1 MNDKI
6 SSELFSSIISNIN
19 QIPNNS
25 TPIKVKGNSKHNQK
39 LLQIYQIYNIDSS
52 SQSIFTK
59 LFSYINDYYLRNNLI
74 KIMSNIGTKYYSFS
88 TSNINTSFTKC
99 ANDELLNLF
108 AEIWNYFNKKS
119 ENLKNL
125 EFEENQYASD
135 EFIEYEKALKE
146 TICFTCG
153 LINIVIFMFKKQFAV
168 LDNYSKKMNLIK
180 SKENINK
187 INGQFSKE
195 NIQQELNMLFI
206 INKNKIW
213 LEPLITLLEQILK
226 FFLNS
231 NFYKIINMKLE
242 KYRKKEKDGLITT
255 EEIIQHINYYINYLI
270 DDDGIL
276 KKLFNLVIK
285 YSALNT
291 QNALLDSII
300 QINDLNSLLQRFFN
314 IYFIFLM
321 NQKNSSF
328 NSTEEQMYSLGIN
341 ILECLLN
348 SKFKD
353 RNYGVDFVGYFFST
367 EYYLEETFDEINI
380 KIING
385 INELNASLSS
395 NYANIKLPNLN
406 LLQKYEN
413 VMKDYILYI
422 MVSSNNKDSLCDCF
436 YHYLPQRKIFVNFG
450 LLRAYLLICKS
461 IRKSLILDNKIY
473 FGNDMN
479 EKKKEIMIGN
489 IFDDLMNEL
498 RKYNIILPVKMFL
511 FKSYFI
517 HSIFV
522 VLYKFVKHFHR
533 YILTANNDKL
543 IFYNN
548 ISIIK
553 EMSESVNYSFF
564 LLGNDILNYLKFPTD
579 FKNKNAELQ
588 LLYPCLRIID
598 ELNPLEYKNI
608 SQEKM
613 INPNTKKI
621 HSQKIKYSLPSF
633 NCSVLNK
640 INSISNKKENIN
652 CFGNSSIFNSN
663 KKPKTTNFKEFFNNN
678 MTNKLDEE
686 DSEDSEDSSDNN
698 DNDKN
703 NNNNIHNN
711 IKTSRFSLLSSNI
724 FKSNIIQSEVKKR
737 RSTISNEFI
746 YRYDISELNDIF
758 KKELVLPLIKIGFD
772 YKIENNKQYLYIIQ
786 EADINPDIS
795 QIIRIDNNK
804 MSRLSLSNMNMYN
817 IIKYDCLSNKLIEH
831 LFSNY
836 IDGIDESNVG
846 KNIEISLKYYDTNV
860 TMDYFTFVEKCKK
873 LIL

>member
-6 SSELFSSIISNIN
+6 SSELFSSIISHIN

-25 TPIKVKGNSKHNQK
+25 TPIKVKGNSKQNQK
-39 LLQIYQIYNIDSS
+39 LIQIYQMYNIDSS

-59 LFSYINDYYLRNNLI
+59 LFSYFNDYYLKNYLI
-74 KIMSNIGTKYYSFS
+74 KIILNIGTKYYSFS
-88 TSNINTSFTKC
+88 TSNTNTSFTKC
-99 ANDELLNLF
+99 ANEELLNLF

-125 EFEENQYASD
+125 DLEENQCASD

-168 LDNYSKKMNLIK
+168 LENQSKKMNLIK
-180 SKENINK
+180 SKESNNK
-187 INGQFSKE
+187 INDPFNKE

-206 INKNKIW
+206 INKNRIW
-213 LEPLITLLEQILK
+213 LDPLVTLLEQILK

-231 NFYKIINMKLE
+231 NFYKIINVKLD

-270 DDDGIL
+270 EDDDIL
-276 KKLFNLVIK
+276 KKIFNLVLK

-291 QNALLDSII
+291 SNALLDSII
-300 QINDLNSLLQRFFN
+300 QINDLNTLIQRFFN

-321 NQKNSSF
+321 NQKKSSF
-328 NSTEEQMYSLGIN
+328 NSTEENMYTLGIN

-353 RNYGVDFVGYFFST
+353 PNYGVDFVGYFFST

-385 INELNASLSS
+385 INELSASLSA
-395 NYANIKLPNLN
+395 NYTNIKLPNLN

-413 VMKDYILYI
+413 VMKDYILYT

-450 LLRAYLLICKS
+450 LLKAYLLVCKS
-461 IRKSLILDNKIY
+461 IRKSLILDNKIK
-473 FGNDMN
+473 FGNIVN
-479 EKKKEIMIGN
+479 EKKKEIIIGN

-511 FKSYFI
+511 FRSYFI
-517 HSIFV
+517 YSIFV

-564 LLGNDILNYLKFPTD
+564 LLGNDVLNYLKFPSD
-579 FKNKNAELQ
+579 FKSKNAEFQ
-588 LLYPCLRIID
+588 LLSPCIRIID
-598 ELNPLEYKNI
+598 ELNPLEYTNI

-613 INPNTKKI
+613 INPNPNKI
-621 HSQKIKYSLPSF
+621 QSQKIKYSLPAF
-633 NCSVLNK
+633 NCSILNK

-652 CFGNSSIFNSN
+652 CFGNSPIFSSN
-663 KKPKTTNFKEFFNNN
+663 KKPKTTNFNEVFNNN
-678 MTNKLDEE
+678 MTNELDEE
-686 DSEDSEDSSDNN
+686 DSDESL
-698 DNDKN
+698 DNDDDDTNDKINNIYN
-703 NNNNIHNN
+703 NN
-711 IKTSRFSLLSSNI
+711 KTSRFSLLSSNI
-724 FKSNIIQSEVKKR
+724 FKSNIIQSEIKKR
-737 RSTISNEFI
+737 RSTISTEFI
-746 YRYDISELNDIF
+746 YRYDISSLNDIF
-758 KKELVLPLIKIGFD
+758 KKELIHPLIKLGFD
-772 YKIENNKQYLYIIQ
+772 YKIENNKQYLYITQ

-836 IDGIDESNVG
+836 IDGIDDSNVG

>member
-6 SSELFSSIISNIN
+6 SSELFSSIISHIN

-25 TPIKVKGNSKHNQK
+25 TPIKVKGNSKQNQK
-39 LLQIYQIYNIDSS
+39 LIQIYQMYNIDSS

-59 LFSYINDYYLRNNLI
+59 LFSYINDYYLKNYLI
-74 KIMSNIGTKYYSFS
+74 KIILNIGTKYYSFS
-88 TSNINTSFTKC
+88 TSNTNTSFTKC
-99 ANDELLNLF
+99 ANEELLNLF

-125 EFEENQYASD
+125 DLEENQCASD

-168 LDNYSKKMNLIK
+168 LENHSKKMNLIK
-180 SKENINK
+180 SKESNNK
-187 INGQFSKE
+187 INDPFNKE

-206 INKNKIW
+206 INKNRIW
-213 LEPLITLLEQILK
+213 LDPLVTLLEQILK

-231 NFYKIINMKLE
+231 NFYKIINVKLD

-270 DDDGIL
+270 EDDDIL
-276 KKLFNLVIK
+276 KKIFNLVLK

-291 QNALLDSII
+291 SNALLDSII
-300 QINDLNSLLQRFFN
+300 QINDLNTLIQRFFN

-321 NQKNSSF
+321 NQKKSSF
-328 NSTEEQMYSLGIN
+328 NSTEENMYTLGIN

-353 RNYGVDFVGYFFST
+353 PNYGVDFVGYFFST

-385 INELNASLSS
+385 INELSASLSA
-395 NYANIKLPNLN
+395 NYTNIKLPNLN

-413 VMKDYILYI
+413 VMKDYILYT

-450 LLRAYLLICKS
+450 LLKAYLLVCKS
-461 IRKSLILDNKIY
+461 IRKSLILDNKIK
-473 FGNDMN
+473 FGNIVN
-479 EKKKEIMIGN
+479 EKKKEIIIGN

-511 FKSYFI
+511 FRSYFI
-517 HSIFV
+517 YSIFV

-564 LLGNDILNYLKFPTD
+564 LLGNDVLNYLKFPSD
-579 FKNKNAELQ
+579 FKSKNAEFQ
-588 LLYPCLRIID
+588 LLSPCLRIID
-598 ELNPLEYKNI
+598 ELNPLEYTNI

-613 INPNTKKI
+613 INNNPNKI
-621 HSQKIKYSLPSF
+621 QSQKIKYSLPAF
-633 NCSVLNK
+633 NCSILNK

-652 CFGNSSIFNSN
+652 CFGNSPIFSSN
-663 KKPKTTNFKEFFNNN
+663 KKPKTTNFNEVFNNN
-678 MTNKLDEE
+678 MTNELDEE
-686 DSEDSEDSSDNN
+686 DSDESL
-698 DNDKN
+698 DNDDDDTNDKINNIYN
-703 NNNNIHNN
+703 NN
-711 IKTSRFSLLSSNI
+711 KTSRFSLLSSNI
-724 FKSNIIQSEVKKR
+724 FKSNIIQSEIKKR
-737 RSTISNEFI
+737 RSTISTEFI
-746 YRYDISELNDIF
+746 YRYDISSLNDIF
-758 KKELVLPLIKIGFD
+758 KKELIHPLIKLGFD
-772 YKIENNKQYLYIIQ
+772 YKIENNKQYLYITQ

-836 IDGIDESNVG
+836 IDGIDDSNVG

>member
-6 SSELFSSIISNIN
+6 SSELFSSIISHIN

-25 TPIKVKGNSKHNQK
+25 TPIKVKGNSKQNQK
-39 LLQIYQIYNIDSS
+39 LIQIYQMYNIDSS

-59 LFSYINDYYLRNNLI
+59 LFSYINDYYLKNYLI
-74 KIMSNIGTKYYSFS
+74 KIILNIGTKYYSFS
-88 TSNINTSFTKC
+88 TSNTNTSFTKC
-99 ANDELLNLF
+99 ANEELLNLF

-125 EFEENQYASD
+125 DLEENQCASD

-168 LDNYSKKMNLIK
+168 LENQSKKMNLIK
-180 SKENINK
+180 SKESNNK
-187 INGQFSKE
+187 INDPFNKE

-206 INKNKIW
+206 INKNRIW
-213 LEPLITLLEQILK
+213 LDPLVTLLEQILK

-231 NFYKIINMKLE
+231 NFYKIINVKLD

-270 DDDGIL
+270 EDDDIL
-276 KKLFNLVIK
+276 KKIFNLVLK

-291 QNALLDSII
+291 SNALLDSII
-300 QINDLNSLLQRFFN
+300 QINDLNTLIQRFFN

-321 NQKNSSF
+321 NQKKSSF
-328 NSTEEQMYSLGIN
+328 NSTEENMYTLGIN

-353 RNYGVDFVGYFFST
+353 PNYGVDFVGYFFST

-385 INELNASLSS
+385 INELSASLSA
-395 NYANIKLPNLN
+395 NYTNIKLPNLN

-413 VMKDYILYI
+413 VMKDYILYT

-450 LLRAYLLICKS
+450 LVRAYLLICKS

-473 FGNDMN
+473 FGNNMN
-479 EKKKEIMIGN
+479 EKKKEIIIGN

-511 FKSYFI
+511 FRSYFI
-517 HSIFV
+517 YSIFV

-564 LLGNDILNYLKFPTD
+564 LLGNDVLNYLKFPSD
-579 FKNKNAELQ
+579 FKSKNAEFQ
-588 LLYPCLRIID
+588 LLSPCIRIID
-598 ELNPLEYKNI
+598 ELNPLEYTNI

-613 INPNTKKI
+613 INPNPNKI
-621 HSQKIKYSLPSF
+621 QSQKIKYSLPAF
-633 NCSVLNK
+633 NCSILNK

-652 CFGNSSIFNSN
+652 CFGNSPIFSSN
-663 KKPKTTNFKEFFNNN
+663 KKPKTTNFNEVFNNN
-678 MTNKLDEE
+678 MTNELDEE
-686 DSEDSEDSSDNN
+686 DSDESL
-698 DNDKN
+698 DNDDDDTNDKINNIYN
-703 NNNNIHNN
+703 NN
-711 IKTSRFSLLSSNI
+711 KTSRFSLLSSNI
-724 FKSNIIQSEVKKR
+724 FKSNIIQSEIKKR
-737 RSTISNEFI
+737 RSTISTEFI
-746 YRYDISELNDIF
+746 YRYDISSLNDIF
-758 KKELVLPLIKIGFD
+758 KKELIHPLIKLGFD
-772 YKIENNKQYLYIIQ
+772 YKIENNKQYLYITQ

-836 IDGIDESNVG
+836 IDGIDDSNVG

>member
-74 KIMSNIGTKYYSFS
+74 KIISNIGTKYYSFS

-291 QNALLDSII
+291 PNVLLDSII
-300 QINDLNSLLQRFFN
+300 QINDLNALLQRFFN

-553 EMSESVNYSFF
+553 EMSESVNNSFF
-564 LLGNDILNYLKFPTD
+564 LLGNDILNYLKFPYD
-579 FKNKNAELQ
+579 FKNKNSDSR
-588 LLYPCLRIID
+588 LLSPCLRFIE
-598 ELNPLEYKNI
+598 ELNPIDYVNI
-608 SQEKM
+608 FQEKM
-613 INPNTKKI
+613 MNPIPKKI
-621 HSQKIKYSLPSF
+621 KSHKVKYSLPGF
-633 NCSVLNK
+633 NTSILNK
-640 INSISNKKENIN
+640 INFISNKKENLN
-652 CFGNSSIFNSN
+652 YFGNNSIFNSN
-663 KKPKTTNFKEFFNNN
+663 KKPKTKNINTISDMNFID
-678 MTNKLDEE
+678 KLDEE
-686 DSEDSEDSSDNN
+686 LSDDSSDNN
-698 DNDKN
+698 SS
-703 NNNNIHNN
+703 NNINN
-711 IKTSRFSLLSSNI
+711 TKASRFSLLSSNI

-737 RSTISNEFI
+737 RSTISDEFI
-746 YRYDISELNDIF
+746 YRYDVTELTDLF
-758 KKELVLPLIKIGFD
+758 KKELIPSYNQIGFD
-772 YKIENNKQYLYIIQ
+772 YKIENNRQYIYINQ
-786 EADINPDIS
+786 EDDINPDVS
-795 QIIRIDNNK
+795 QIIQIENNK
-804 MSRLSLSNMNMYN
+804 MSRISLNNSNIYN
-817 IIKYDCLSNKLIEH
+817 LIKSDCLSNKLIEQ

-836 IDGIDESNVG
+836 IDGIDESNLG
-846 KNIEISLKYYDTNV
+846 KNIEISLKYYDTNA

-873 LIL
+873 LLL

>member
-6 SSELFSSIISNIN
+6 SSELFSSIISHIN

-25 TPIKVKGNSKHNQK
+25 TPIKVKGNSKQNQK
-39 LLQIYQIYNIDSS
+39 LIQIYQMYNIDSS

-59 LFSYINDYYLRNNLI
+59 LFSYINDYYLKNYLI
-74 KIMSNIGTKYYSFS
+74 KIILNIGTKYYSFS
-88 TSNINTSFTKC
+88 TSNTNTSFTKC
-99 ANDELLNLF
+99 ANEELLNLF

-125 EFEENQYASD
+125 DLEENQCASD

-168 LDNYSKKMNLIK
+168 LENQSKKMNLIK
-180 SKENINK
+180 SKESNNK
-187 INGQFSKE
+187 INDPFNNE

-206 INKNKIW
+206 INKNRIW
-213 LEPLITLLEQILK
+213 LDPLVTLLEQILK

-231 NFYKIINMKLE
+231 NFYKIINVKLD

-270 DDDGIL
+270 EDDDIL
-276 KKLFNLVIK
+276 KKLFNLVLK

-291 QNALLDSII
+291 SNALLDSII
-300 QINDLNSLLQRFFN
+300 QINDLNTLIQRFFN

-321 NQKNSSF
+321 NQKKSSF
-328 NSTEEQMYSLGIN
+328 NSTEENMYTLGIN

-353 RNYGVDFVGYFFST
+353 PNYGVDFVGYFFST

-385 INELNASLSS
+385 INELSASLSA
-395 NYANIKLPNLN
+395 NYTNIKLPNLN

-413 VMKDYILYI
+413 VMKDYILYT

-450 LLRAYLLICKS
+450 LLKAYLLVCKS
-461 IRKSLILDNKIY
+461 IRKSLILDNKIK
-473 FGNDMN
+473 FGNIVN
-479 EKKKEIMIGN
+479 EKKKEIIIGN

-511 FKSYFI
+511 FRSYFI
-517 HSIFV
+517 YSIFV

-564 LLGNDILNYLKFPTD
+564 LLGNDVLNYLKFPSD
-579 FKNKNAELQ
+579 FKSKNAEFQ
-588 LLYPCLRIID
+588 LLSPCIRIID
-598 ELNPLEYKNI
+598 ELNPLEYTNI

-613 INPNTKKI
+613 INPNPNKI
-621 HSQKIKYSLPSF
+621 QSQKIKYSLPAF
-633 NCSVLNK
+633 NCSILNK
-640 INSISNKKENIN
+640 INLISNKKENIN
-652 CFGNSSIFNSN
+652 CFGNSPIFSSN
-663 KKPKTTNFKEFFNNN
+663 KKPKTTNFNEVFNNN
-678 MTNKLDEE
+678 MTNELDEE
-686 DSEDSEDSSDNN
+686 DSDESL
-698 DNDKN
+698 DNDDDDTNDKINNIYN
-703 NNNNIHNN
+703 NN
-711 IKTSRFSLLSSNI
+711 KTSRFSLLSSNI

-737 RSTISNEFI
+737 RSTISTEFI
-746 YRYDISELNDIF
+746 YRYDISSLNDIF
-758 KKELVLPLIKIGFD
+758 KKELIHPLIKLGFD
-772 YKIENNKQYLYIIQ
+772 YKIENNKQYLYITQ

-836 IDGIDESNVG
+836 IDGIDDSNVG

>member
-25 TPIKVKGNSKHNQK
+25 TPIKVKGNSKQNQK
-39 LLQIYQIYNIDSS
+39 LLQIYQIYDIDSS
-52 SQSIFTK
+52 SQSVFTK
-59 LFSYINDYYLRNNLI
+59 LFSFINDYYLKNNLI
-74 KIMSNIGTKYYSFS
+74 KIISNIGTQYYSFT
-88 TSNINTSFTKC
+88 TSNANSIFTKC
-99 ANDELLNLF
+99 ANDELLGLF
-108 AEIWNYFNKKS
+108 ADTWNYFNKKS

-125 EFEENQYASD
+125 DLEENQYASD
-135 EFIEYEKALKE
+135 EFMEYEKALKE

-168 LDNYSKKMNLIK
+168 LENYSKKINLIK
-180 SKENINK
+180 SKESINK
-187 INGQFSKE
+187 TNEQFNKE
-195 NIQQELNMLFI
+195 NIQQEINMLFI

-255 EEIIQHINYYINYLI
+255 EEIIQYINYYINYLI
-270 DDDGIL
+270 DDDDIL
-276 KKLFNLVIK
+276 KKIFNLVIK
-285 YSALNT
+285 YSALNSS
-291 QNALLDSII
+291 NVLLDSII
-300 QINDLNSLLQRFFN
+300 KINDLNTLLQRFFN

-321 NQKNSSF
+321 NQRHSGMNSP
-328 NSTEEQMYSLGIN
+328 EEQMYTLSIN

-367 EYYLEETFDEINI
+367 EYFLEETFDEINI

-413 VMKDYILYI
+413 VMKDYILYT

-461 IRKSLILDNKIY
+461 IRKSLILDNKMW
-473 FGNDMN
+473 FGNDIN

-511 FKSYFI
+511 FRSYFI

-533 YILTANNDKL
+533 YILSANNDKL

-553 EMSESVNYSFF
+553 EMSESVNSSFF
-564 LLGNDILNYLKFPTD
+564 LLGNDVLNYLKFSSD
-579 FKNKNAELQ
+579 FKNKNAESK
-588 LLYPCLRIID
+588 LLSPCLRIFN
-598 ELNPLEYKNI
+598 ELNPLEYINI

-613 INPNTKKI
+613 INPHSKKI
-621 HSQKIKYSLPSF
+621 HSQRIKYSLPAF
-633 NCSVLNK
+633 NYSVLNK
-640 INSISNKKENIN
+640 INSISNKKENMN

-663 KKPKTTNFKEFFNNN
+663 KKPKTTNFNEVFNTN
-678 MTNKLDEE
+678 MTNKLDE
-686 DSEDSEDSSDNN
+686 DDSEDSSDNDDNIKDN
-698 DNDKN
+698 DN
-703 NNNNIHNN
+703 NIYNNN
-711 IKTSRFSLLSSNI
+711 IKTSRFSLLSINI

-758 KKELVLPLIKIGFD
+758 KKELVLPLIKIGLD
-772 YKIENNKQYLYIIQ
+772 YKIENNRQYLYITQ

-795 QIIRIDNNK
+795 QIIRIENNK

-817 IIKYDCLSNKLIEH
+817 IIKYDYLSNKLIEH

>member
-6 SSELFSSIISNIN
+6 SSELFSSIISHIN

-25 TPIKVKGNSKHNQK
+25 TPIKVKGNSKQNQK
-39 LLQIYQIYNIDSS
+39 LIQIYQMYNIDSS

-59 LFSYINDYYLRNNLI
+59 LFSYINDYYLKNYLI
-74 KIMSNIGTKYYSFS
+74 KIILNIGTKYYSFS
-88 TSNINTSFTKC
+88 TSNTNTSFTKC
-99 ANDELLNLF
+99 ANEELLNLF

-125 EFEENQYASD
+125 DLEENQCASD

-168 LDNYSKKMNLIK
+168 LENHSKKMNLIK
-180 SKENINK
+180 SKESNNK
-187 INGQFSKE
+187 INDPFNKE

-206 INKNKIW
+206 INKNRIW
-213 LEPLITLLEQILK
+213 LDPLVTLLEQILK

-231 NFYKIINMKLE
+231 NFYKIINVKLD

-270 DDDGIL
+270 EDDDIL
-276 KKLFNLVIK
+276 KKIFNLVLK

-291 QNALLDSII
+291 SNALLDSII
-300 QINDLNSLLQRFFN
+300 QINDLNTLIQRFFN

-321 NQKNSSF
+321 NQKKSSF
-328 NSTEEQMYSLGIN
+328 NSTEENMYTLGIN

-353 RNYGVDFVGYFFST
+353 PNYGVDFVGYFFST

-385 INELNASLSS
+385 INELSASLSA
-395 NYANIKLPNLN
+395 NYTNIKLPNLN

-413 VMKDYILYI
+413 VMKDYILYT

-450 LLRAYLLICKS
+450 LLKAYLLVCKS
-461 IRKSLILDNKIY
+461 IRKSLILDNKIK
-473 FGNDMN
+473 FGNIVN
-479 EKKKEIMIGN
+479 EKKKEIIIGN

-511 FKSYFI
+511 FRSYFI
-517 HSIFV
+517 YSIFV

-564 LLGNDILNYLKFPTD
+564 LLGNDVLNYLQFPSD
-579 FKNKNAELQ
+579 FKSKNAEFQ
-588 LLYPCLRIID
+588 LLSPCLRIID
-598 ELNPLEYKNI
+598 ELNPLEYTNI

-613 INPNTKKI
+613 INNNPNKI
-621 HSQKIKYSLPSF
+621 QSQKIKYSLPAF
-633 NCSVLNK
+633 NCSILNK

-652 CFGNSSIFNSN
+652 CFGNSPIFSSN
-663 KKPKTTNFKEFFNNN
+663 KKPKTTNFNEVFNNN
-678 MTNKLDEE
+678 MTNELDEE
-686 DSEDSEDSSDNN
+686 DSDESL
-698 DNDKN
+698 DNDDDDTNDKINNIYN
-703 NNNNIHNN
+703 NN
-711 IKTSRFSLLSSNI
+711 KTSRFSLLSSNI
-724 FKSNIIQSEVKKR
+724 FKSNIIQSEIKKR
-737 RSTISNEFI
+737 RSTISTEFI
-746 YRYDISELNDIF
+746 YRYDISSLNDIF
-758 KKELVLPLIKIGFD
+758 KKELIHPLIKLGFD
-772 YKIENNKQYLYIIQ
+772 YKIENNKQYLYITQ

-836 IDGIDESNVG
+836 IDGIDDSNVG

>member
-25 TPIKVKGNSKHNQK
+25 TPIKVKGNSKQSQK
-39 LLQIYQIYNIDSS
+39 LLQLYQIYNIDSP
-52 SQSIFTK
+52 SQTIFTK
-59 LFSYINDYYLRNNLI
+59 LFSNINDYYLKNNLI
-74 KIMSNIGTKYYSFS
+74 KIMANIGTKYYSFS
-88 TSNINTSFTKC
+88 TSNTNSFFMKC
-99 ANDELLNLF
+99 ANDELLSLF
-108 AEIWNYFNKKS
+108 ADTWNYFNKKS

-125 EFEENQYASD
+125 DLEENQYASD

-146 TICFTCG
+146 TVCFTCG
-153 LINIVIFMFKKQFAV
+153 LINIVIFMFKKQFSV
-168 LDNYSKKMNLIK
+168 LDNFNKKINLIRP
-180 SKENINK
+180 KESNNKLNNQIN
-187 INGQFSKE
+187 KE
-195 NIQQELNMLFI
+195 NIQQEINMLFI
-206 INKNKIW
+206 INKNRIW
-213 LEPLITLLEQILK
+213 FEPLITLLEQILK

-242 KYRKKEKDGLITT
+242 KYRKKEKDGLIST
-255 EEIIQHINYYINYLI
+255 EEIIQHINNYINYLI
-270 DDDGIL
+270 EDDDIL
-276 KKLFNLVIK
+276 KKIFELVIK
-285 YSALNT
+285 YSALNNS
-291 QNALLDSII
+291 NALIGSII
-300 QINDLNSLLQRFFN
+300 QINDLNLLLQRFFN

-321 NQKNSSF
+321 NQKNLGM
-328 NSTEEQMYSLGIN
+328 NTTEEQMYSLGIN

-353 RNYGVDFVGYFFST
+353 RNYGIDFVGYFFST

-385 INELNASLSS
+385 INELNASITS
-395 NYANIKLPNLN
+395 NCANIKLPNLN

-413 VMKDYILYI
+413 VIKDYIFYT

-450 LLRAYLLICKS
+450 LVRAYLLICKS
-461 IRKSLILDNKIY
+461 IRKSLNLDKICV
-473 FGNDMN
+473 GNNVN

-522 VLYKFVKHFHR
+522 VLYKFVKLFHK
-533 YILTANNDKL
+533 YILNVNNDKL

-553 EMSESVNYSFF
+553 EMSESVNNSFF
-564 LLGNDILNYLKFPTD
+564 LLGNDVLNYLKFPSD
-579 FKNKNAELQ
+579 FKNKNADMQ
-588 LLYPCLRIID
+588 LISPCLRFSD
-598 ELNPLEYKNI
+598 ELNPLEYVNI
-608 SQEKM
+608 FQEKI
-613 INPNTKKI
+613 INPTPKKI
-621 HSQKIKYSLPSF
+621 QSQKIKYSLPGF

-640 INSISNKKENIN
+640 INSISTKKENIN
-652 CFGNSSIFNSN
+652 CFGNSSLFSSN
-663 KKPKTTNFKEFFNNN
+663 KKPKITNNNGVFDTNFTEKV
-678 MTNKLDEE
+678 DED
-686 DSEDSEDSSDNN
+686 DSDDSSDNN
-698 DNDKN
+698 DNEIN
-703 NNNNIHNN
+703 NNNSIYNKT
-711 IKTSRFSLLSSNI
+711 KTSRFSLLSSNI

-746 YRYDISELNDIF
+746 YRYDISEISDSL
-758 KKELVLPLIKIGFD
+758 KKELIPSLSKIGFD
-772 YKIENNKQYLYIIQ
+772 YRIENDKQYIYINPD
-786 EADINPDIS
+786 ADINPDIS
-795 QIIRIDNNK
+795 QIIRIENNR
-804 MSRLSLSNMNMYN
+804 MLRLSLSNLNIYN
-817 IIKYDCLSNKLIEH
+817 LIKNDCLSNKLIEH

-836 IDGIDESNVG
+836 IDGIDESNIG

-873 LIL
+873 FIL

>member
-1 MNDKI
+1 M
-6 SSELFSSIISNIN
+6 
-19 QIPNNS
+19 
-25 TPIKVKGNSKHNQK
+25 
-39 LLQIYQIYNIDSS
+39 
-52 SQSIFTK
+52 
-59 LFSYINDYYLRNNLI
+59 I
-74 KIMSNIGTKYYSFS
+74 KIILNIGTKYYSFS
-88 TSNINTSFTKC
+88 TSNTNTSFTKC
-99 ANDELLNLF
+99 ANEELLNLF

-125 EFEENQYASD
+125 DLEENQCASD

-168 LDNYSKKMNLIK
+168 LENHSKKMNLIK
-180 SKENINK
+180 SKESNNK
-187 INGQFSKE
+187 INDPFNKE

-206 INKNKIW
+206 INKNRIW
-213 LEPLITLLEQILK
+213 LDPLVTLLEQILK

-231 NFYKIINMKLE
+231 NFYKIINVKLD

-255 EEIIQHINYYINYLI
+255 EEIIQYINYYINYLI
-270 DDDGIL
+270 EDDDIL
-276 KKLFNLVIK
+276 KKIFNLVLK

-291 QNALLDSII
+291 SNALLDSII
-300 QINDLNSLLQRFFN
+300 QINDLNTLIQRFFN

-321 NQKNSSF
+321 NQKKSSF
-328 NSTEEQMYSLGIN
+328 NSTEENMYTLGIN

-353 RNYGVDFVGYFFST
+353 PNYGVDFVGYFFST

-385 INELNASLSS
+385 INELSASLSA
-395 NYANIKLPNLN
+395 NYTNIKLPNLN

-413 VMKDYILYI
+413 VMKDYILYT

-450 LLRAYLLICKS
+450 LLKAYLLVCKS
-461 IRKSLILDNKIY
+461 IRKSLILDNKIK
-473 FGNDMN
+473 FGNIVN
-479 EKKKEIMIGN
+479 EKKKEIIIGN

-511 FKSYFI
+511 FRSYFI
-517 HSIFV
+517 YSIFV

-564 LLGNDILNYLKFPTD
+564 LLGNDVLNYLKFPSD
-579 FKNKNAELQ
+579 FKSKNAEFQ
-588 LLYPCLRIID
+588 LLSPCLRIID
-598 ELNPLEYKNI
+598 ELNPLEYTNI

-613 INPNTKKI
+613 INNNPNKI
-621 HSQKIKYSLPSF
+621 QSQKIKYSLPAF
-633 NCSVLNK
+633 NCSILNK

-652 CFGNSSIFNSN
+652 CFGNSPIFSSN
-663 KKPKTTNFKEFFNNN
+663 KKPKTTNFNEVFNNN
-678 MTNKLDEE
+678 MTNELDEE
-686 DSEDSEDSSDNN
+686 DSDESL
-698 DNDKN
+698 DNDDDDTNDKINNIYN
-703 NNNNIHNN
+703 NN
-711 IKTSRFSLLSSNI
+711 KTSRFSLLSSNI

-737 RSTISNEFI
+737 RSTISTEFI
-746 YRYDISELNDIF
+746 YRYDISSLNDIF
-758 KKELVLPLIKIGFD
+758 KKELIHPLIKLGFD
-772 YKIENNKQYLYIIQ
+772 YKIENNKQYLYITQ

-836 IDGIDESNVG
+836 IDGIDDSNVG